1 MLLVGARDVAV
12 AQGTPLAN
20 YVFKSS
26 GWATFGLV
34 LPQGAA
40 TNGVRVGAFSTQSD
54 VKVRWPDG
62 SIRFAVVTAFVDRAG
77 SYPIV
82 AGPKSGPPMAQRALP
97 RAAVQLTI
105 DGRIYSAG
113 LPAFYQGE
121 VWLAGDL
128 VSEQRVVVAP
138 GMHPFLRVIFD
149 VRTYHSGEHR
159 VDVTVENTLDV
170 AAADAVRYDVAVTV
184 DGVAQFQQARVQHNF
199 LARWRKVFAS
209 ARLRE
214 AEVAPDFTPFV
225 AAHALPAYLPTI
237 ASPRPALSAPR
248 YGILEFGDLT
258 RPMNAHGGRPEIAPY
273 PDWTAQYLVHKD
285 PSMRAYVLRHG
296 ELAGSWGVHIR
307 EADGRS
313 LVSIDARPTYWLDVR
328 AVDNEFD
335 GPANRLRGR
344 AEPGDVAHQP
354 SLAYVP
360 YLLTG
365 DRFFADEMAFW
376 ANFSLIGTFAA
387 PHARNGAQ
395 GLLTYHEVRGIGWA
409 LRNLG
414 DAAAYLPDTD
424 PRKTKLASK
433 VWNNLV
439 ALQEYG
445 RTFQSGPVQT
455 LFPGRRPEDDSAR
468 YAPFMWISLWEQSY
482 LAWALDHVMQHGP
495 VTAHINFAS
504 AGSSTRDRITRLQ
517 LRLFTDPAWPN
528 DPLRQAPYVLA
539 AGQWR
544 GSGSNRSVEYFQSL
558 TDVAAATFKPG
569 DPGRPPDFVRPLP
582 GYYGP
587 EARLLLMIS
596 HRLGETGAAAALAS
610 LMKNSH
616 DGVSMIDDLN
626 RRSGWAIASAPA
638 DVARATR

>member
-1 MLLVGARDVAV
+1 VGASQA
-12 AQGTPLAN
+12 APLAN
-20 YVFKSS
+20 YVFRSQ
-26 GWATFGLV
+26 GWATFGLA

-40 TNGVRVGAFSTQSD
+40 TDGVRVGAFPTQSD

-77 SYPIV
+77 SYAIV
-82 AGPKSGPPMAQRALP
+82 AGPKSGPPMALRALP
-97 RAAVQLTI
+97 RATVQLTI
-105 DGRIYSAG
+105 NGRVYSAA

-121 VWLAGDL
+121 AWLAGDL
-128 VSEQRVVVAP
+128 VSEQRIIVAP
-138 GMHPFLRVIFD
+138 GLHPFLRVIFD
-149 VRTYHSGEHR
+149 VRAYHTGEDR

-170 AAADAVRYDVAVTV
+170 ADADAVRYDVAVSL
-184 DGVAQFQQARVQHNF
+184 DGVPQFQQAQVQHQY

-214 AEVAPDFTPFV
+214 AEVVPDFTPFL
-225 AAHALPAYLPTI
+225 AANALPAYIPTI
-237 ASPRPALSAPR
+237 AAPRRELSAPR

-258 RPMNAHGGRPEIAPY
+258 RPMNAHGGRHEIAPY

-285 PSMRAYVLRHG
+285 AAMRAYMLRHG
-296 ELAGSWGVHIR
+296 ELGGSWGIHIR

-313 LVSIDARPTYWLDVR
+313 LVSIDAKPTYWLDVR

-344 AEPGDVAHQP
+344 AEPGDMAHQP

-360 YLLTG
+360 YLVTG
-365 DRFFADEMAFW
+365 DRFFADETAFW
-376 ANFSLIGTFAA
+376 ANFCLIGTFSA

-414 DAAAYLPDTD
+414 DAAAYLPDGD
-424 PRKTKLASK
+424 PQKAHLATKA
-433 VWNNLV
+433 WNNLV

-455 LFPGRRPEDDSAR
+455 LFPGRRPEDESSR
-468 YAPFMWISLWEQSY
+468 YAPFMWISLWEQAY
-482 LAWALDHVMQHGP
+482 VAWAVDHVMQHGQ
-495 VTAHINFAS
+495 VTSQINFMS
-504 AGSSTRDRITRLQ
+504 AGASIRDRIVRLQ

-539 AGQWR
+539 AGEWR
-544 GSGSNRSVEYFQSL
+544 GSGASRSVTYFPSL
-558 TDVAAATFKPG
+558 ADVASATFRPG
-569 DPGRPPDFVRPLP
+569 DAGQPPDFIRPLP

-596 HRLGETGAAAALAS
+596 QRLGDSGASAAIAA

-626 RRSGWAIASAPA
+626 RRSGWALATIPAPT
-638 DVARATR
+638 ARATR